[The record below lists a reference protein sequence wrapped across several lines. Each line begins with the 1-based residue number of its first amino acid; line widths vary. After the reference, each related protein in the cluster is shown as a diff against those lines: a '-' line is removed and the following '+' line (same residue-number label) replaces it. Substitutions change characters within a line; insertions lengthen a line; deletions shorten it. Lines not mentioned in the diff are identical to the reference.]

1 MQSNRPL
8 EGNSGYGD
16 GYDFS
21 HNDSAPLI
29 PAEGFLSQHKSSPLR
44 RQHRIAILIDG
55 ASLFYAAL
63 QLQIEIDYLK
73 LLAHLKNDR
82 PLLRAYFYT
91 GIDRAN
97 DRQQGFLLWMRHNG
111 YRVFTKDLMTLP
123 DGSRKANMDVEMA
136 VDMLMLGNYCDTLVL
151 LSGTGDLNYAV
162 DTLSYRGVKIE
173 LFSLRANTNEQLI
186 NLADRFIDLNDIKDL
201 IQKTSDE
208 ISDSK

>member
-8 EGNSGYGD
+8 EGNSGYGNVS
-16 GYDFS
+16 DFQY
-21 HNDSAPLI
+21 NDSASLI
-29 PAEGFLSQHKSSPLR
+29 PSKGFLSQHKSSTQH

-55 ASLFYAAL
+55 SSLFYAAL
-63 QLQIEIDYLK
+63 QLKIEIDYLK

-91 GIDRAN
+91 GIDRVN
-97 DRQQGFLLWMRHNG
+97 DRQQGFLLWMRRNG
-111 YRVFTKDLMTLP
+111 YRVFTKDLITLP
-123 DGSRKANMDVEMA
+123 DGSRKASMDVEMA
-136 VDMLMLGNYCDTLVL
+136 VDMLMLGNHCDTLVL

-186 NLADRFIDLNDIKDL
+186 NLSDRFIDLNDIKDL
-201 IQKTSDE
+201 IRKTSDE
-208 ISDSK
+208 SLDLK

>member
-1 MQSNRPL
+1 MQSNRPP
-8 EGNSGYGD
+8 EGNSGYGNVF
-16 GYDFS
+16 DFPY
-21 HNDSAPLI
+21 HDSALF
-29 PAEGFLSQHKSSPLR
+29 ATTGDFLPQHQSSASHQKR
-44 RQHRIAILIDG
+44 RIAILIDG

-91 GIDRAN
+91 GIDSTN
-97 DRQQGFLLWMRHNG
+97 ERQQGFLLWMRRNG
-111 YRVFTKDLMTLP
+111 YRVVTKDLITLP

-186 NLADRFIDLNDIKDL
+186 NLADQFVDLNDIKNL
-201 IQKTSDE
+201 IRKTSNE
-208 ISDSK
+208 SINSH

>member
-1 MQSNRPL
+1 MQPTRPP
-8 EGNSGYGD
+8 EGNSGYGNV
-16 GYDFS
+16 YDFPLS
-21 HNDSAPLI
+21 DSALLTSS
-29 PAEGFLSQHKSSPLR
+29 GSSLSQNQSSAFHR
-44 RQHRIAILIDG
+44 KHRIAILIDG

-97 DRQQGFLLWMRHNG
+97 DRQQGFLLWMRRNG
-111 YRVFTKDLMTLP
+111 YRVFTKDLITLP

-162 DTLSYRGVKIE
+162 DALSYRGVKIE

-186 NLADRFIDLNDIKDL
+186 NLADRFIDLNDIKNL
-201 IQKTSDE
+201 IRKTSDN
-208 ISDSK
+208 SLDLQ

>member
-1 MQSNRPL
+1 MQSNRPIQ
-8 EGNSGYGD
+8 GNSGYGHVS
-16 GYDFS
+16 DFS
-21 HNDSAPLI
+21 YNDSGSLTSS
-29 PAEGFLSQHKSSPLR
+29 EDFLSQHQSSPLH

-73 LLAHLKNDR
+73 LLAYLRDDR

-97 DRQQGFLLWMRHNG
+97 ERQQGFLLWMRRNG
-111 YRVFTKDLMTLP
+111 YRVFTKDLINLP

-201 IQKTSDE
+201 IRKTSDE
-208 ISDSK
+208 LPDSK

>member
-1 MQSNRPL
+1 
-8 EGNSGYGD
+8 
-16 GYDFS
+16 
-21 HNDSAPLI
+21 
-29 PAEGFLSQHKSSPLR
+29 
-44 RQHRIAILIDG
+44 
-55 ASLFYAAL
+55 
-63 QLQIEIDYLK
+63 
-73 LLAHLKNDR
+73 
-82 PLLRAYFYT
+82 
-91 GIDRAN
+91 
-97 DRQQGFLLWMRHNG
+97 
-111 YRVFTKDLMTLP
+111 
-123 DGSRKANMDVEMA
+123 MDVEMA

>member
-1 MQSNRPL
+1 MQSNRPPD
-8 EGNSGYGD
+8 GNSGYGN
-16 GYDFS
+16 GSDFAC
-21 HNDSAPLI
+21 NDSALL
-29 PAEGFLSQHKSSPLR
+29 ASTGDFLSQHQSSASHR
-44 RQHRIAILIDG
+44 KRRIAILIDG

-63 QLQIEIDYLK
+63 QLQIEVDYLK

-91 GIDRAN
+91 GIDRTN
-97 DRQQGFLLWMRHNG
+97 ERQQGFLLWMRRNG
-111 YRVFTKDLMTLP
+111 YRVFTKDLIMLP

-186 NLADRFIDLNDIKDL
+186 NLADRFVDLNDIKEL
-201 IQKTSDE
+201 IRKTSNESIDLQ
-208 ISDSK
+208 

>member
-1 MQSNRPL
+1 MQSNAAL
-8 EGNSGYGD
+8 GGNSEHGNVS
-16 GYDFS
+16 DFS
-21 HNDSAPLI
+21 YNDSDPL
-29 PAEGFLSQHKSSPLR
+29 H

-82 PLLRAYFYT
+82 PLLRACFYT

-97 DRQQGFLLWMRHNG
+97 DRQQGFLLWMRRNG
-111 YRVFTKDLMTLP
+111 YRVFTKDLTTLP
-123 DGSRKANMDVEMA
+123 DGSRKAGMSVEMA

-151 LSGTGDLNYAV
+151 LSGAGDLNYAV

-186 NLADRFIDLNDIKDL
+186 NLADRFIDLNDIKNL
-201 IQKTSDE
+201 IRKTSD
-208 ISDSK
+208 DSLDSQ

>member
-1 MQSNRPL
+1 MQSNRPP
-8 EGNSGYGD
+8 EGNSGYGNVS
-16 GYDFS
+16 DFPY
-21 HNDSAPLI
+21 HDSALLG
-29 PAEGFLSQHKSSPLR
+29 ARGDFLPQHQSSAFPQKR
-44 RQHRIAILIDG
+44 RIAILIDG

-73 LLAHLKNDR
+73 LLAHLQNHR

-91 GIDRAN
+91 GIDSAN
-97 DRQQGFLLWMRHNG
+97 ERQQGFLLWMRRNG
-111 YRVFTKDLMTLP
+111 YRVVTKDLITLP

-162 DTLSYRGVKIE
+162 DTLSYSGVKIE

-186 NLADRFIDLNDIKDL
+186 NLADRFVDLNDIKNL
-201 IQKTSDE
+201 IRKTSNE
-208 ISDSK
+208 SINSH